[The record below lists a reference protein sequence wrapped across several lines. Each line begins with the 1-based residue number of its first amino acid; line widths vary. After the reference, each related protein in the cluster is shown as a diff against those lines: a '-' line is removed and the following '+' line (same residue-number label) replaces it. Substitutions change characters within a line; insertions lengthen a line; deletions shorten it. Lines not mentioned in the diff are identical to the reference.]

1 MCFKNLPIEFDEQG
15 RATLRQGVANP
26 YDYRA
31 NGQTTTRQER
41 IERLLARNGHIKEVS
56 IDPVTRVA
64 GALAFHSVVDLAA
77 RKVHDA
83 HSMATLFR
91 GYEIILQGRD
101 PRDAV
106 FISSRACGVCG
117 GVHANA
123 AVEAIEMAF
132 GVAPPPMGTIVR
144 NLGQAAEFLY
154 DHPLHLFLLAG
165 PDYSEAIFKAT
176 NPELWGRAEQTP
188 APGSGVHGFKTI
200 AEIMTAL
207 NPLSGSLYLEALEIT
222 RRAREITVLVW
233 GKYPHPQTIVPGGM
247 SVTVTNQTFNEIQI
261 RLFELLDH
269 SKRMV
274 YIWEDLSQFLYEA
287 NPAYDQVGARP
298 RNLIDLGIWDHH
310 EAYDATY
317 ANAGA
322 WGERRWATPGVMI
335 DGELVTT
342 NLQHINLGLEEFV
355 EHSYYDPWAGGT
367 PTYQTDPLGNPLSP
381 HHPWNKQTRPRPQGR
396 SWKEKY
402 TWSTAPRWDRQV
414 VEAGAYARLWL
425 TAVARKMPSNPFME
439 ATGTSMRMTLPKGA
453 LPEMTLEWRVPK
465 NCNAIERNRARAYAQ
480 AYTAL
485 VCLNNLL
492 AGYELMKRG
501 ETRIANDFKVPK
513 DQRIGVGF
521 WGAGRGYLAHHLT
534 MDGGVLT
541 NYQIC
546 TPSTTNAS
554 PVDPF
559 GQPGPYEEAVM
570 NTPILEQFKRPED
583 FKAIDILRT
592 IRSFD
597 PCMPCT
603 THVYAGSHTVVR
615 EVNTCACILDDGVEP
630 EHEHAGAAPRG

>member
-15 RATLRQGVANP
+15 RARLREGVPDP
-26 YDYRA
+26 YVYEGNGRA
-31 NGQTTTRQER
+31 TTREQR
-41 IERLLARNGHIKEVS
+41 IEELLARNGHIKEIS

-64 GALAFHSVVDLAA
+64 GALAFHSVVDLEA
-77 RKVHDA
+77 RKVHES

-91 GYEIILQGRD
+91 GYEVILKGRD

-132 GVAPPPMGTIVR
+132 GVAPPPMGTVVR

-165 PDYSEAIFKAT
+165 PDYSEAIVKAT
-176 NPELWGRAEQTP
+176 NPEIFALAEKTS
-188 APGSGVHGFKTI
+188 APYAHVHGFRTI
-200 AEIMTAL
+200 GEIMTAL
-207 NPLSGSLYLEALEIT
+207 NPLTGSLYLEALGVT

-269 SKRMV
+269 AKRMAC
-274 YIWEDLSQFLYEA
+274 IWEDLSVFLYDA
-287 NPAYDQVGARP
+287 NPGFHQVGARP
-298 RNLIDLGIWDHH
+298 RSLIDLGIWDHP

-317 ANAGA
+317 ANSAD
-322 WGERRWATPGVMI
+322 WGEKRWATPGVMV
-335 DGELVTT
+335 DGELKTT

-355 EHSYYDPWAGGT
+355 EHSYYEPWAAGV
-367 PTYQTDPLGNPLSP
+367 PPYRTDPLGNPLSP
-381 HHPWNKQTRPRPQGR
+381 HHPWNKETIPRPEGR

-402 TWSTAPRWDRQV
+402 TWSTAPRWDREV
-414 VEAGAYARLWL
+414 VEAGAYARMWI
-425 TAVARKMPSNPFME
+425 TAVARKLPANPFIE
-439 ATGTSMRMTLPKGA
+439 STGTSLQMLLPKGS
-453 LPEMTLEWRVPK
+453 LPEMKIEWIVPEE
-465 NCNAIERNRARAYAQ
+465 CNAIERNRSRAYAQ

-492 AGYELMKRG
+492 AGYDLMKRG
-501 ETRIANDFKVPK
+501 ETKIANAFKVPK

-534 MDGGVLT
+534 MDGGLLT

-554 PVDPF
+554 PHDPF
-559 GQPGPYEEAVM
+559 DQPGPYEEAVI
-570 NTPILEQFKRPED
+570 NTPILEQFNRPED

-603 THVYAGSHTVVR
+603 THVYAGAHTVVR
-615 EVNTCACILDDGVEP
+615 EVNTCACILDDPG
-630 EHEHAGAAPRG
+630 EHTHSVAEHVRA